1 MPVVMTPNRF
11 ITKGS
16 ALARVKPCPQAS
28 ALRLCSPSLR
38 FVLSAPLQGWASPL
52 GLTLATP
59 DLAGQARVALR
70 NPKSHFSERNKRLMK
85 IINRVTLCGYTG
97 KEVRTGA
104 TRNGRNISRLSVATT
119 RRYQNAQQEWQER
132 TQWHNCVAYGPTAD
146 YLARIQTGDHVLLEG
161 ELIYREYD
169 RTIETDS
176 GPVKVPW
183 PVAEIV
189 IKTISVIDRKL
200 DREQRGA
207 A

>member
-1 MPVVMTPNRF
+1 MNM
-11 ITKGS
+11 
-16 ALARVKPCPQAS
+16 
-28 ALRLCSPSLR
+28 
-38 FVLSAPLQGWASPL
+38 
-52 GLTLATP
+52 
-59 DLAGQARVALR
+59 
-70 NPKSHFSERNKRLMK
+70 
-85 IINRVTLCGYTG
+85 INRVILCGYTG

-119 RRYQNAQQEWQER
+119 RRYQDAQQEWQER
-132 TQWHNCVAYGPTAD
+132 TQWHACVAYGPTAD
-146 YLARIQTGDHVLLEG
+146 YLAKIQTGDHVLLEG